1 MDLKNILPDLN
12 PQLREIII
20 ANANIAEV
28 PKDTEVMH
36 EGQYVKSVPIVT
48 SGLVKVF
55 TRNEDKELLLYYI
68 KPSESCIMSFDACL
82 NNTPSKVYASTEEN
96 STIMLL
102 PVDKVFLWMKEYP
115 EMNSLFFK
123 QYNIR
128 YNELILMI
136 NQLLFEKMDKRLLKY
151 LNSEVSVRNINP
163 IKISH
168 QKIAG
173 HLGTAREVVSRILKK
188 LEIEGKISQNSDG
201 IKILQL

>member
-12 PQLREIII
+12 PQLREKII
-20 ANANIAEV
+20 ASANIVDV
-28 PKDTEVMH
+28 PKNIEVMH
-36 EGQYVKSVPIVT
+36 EGQYVKSIPIVT
-48 SGLVKVF
+48 TGLVKVF

-82 NNTPSKVYASTEEN
+82 NNAPSKVYASTEEN
-96 STIMLL
+96 STILLL
-102 PVDKVFLWMKEYP
+102 PVDKVFKWMKEYP
-115 EMNSLFFK
+115 EMNSLFFQ

-136 NQLLFEKMDKRLLKY
+136 NQLLFEKMDQRLIKY
-151 LNSEVSVRNINP
+151 LKTEVNVRNTNP

-168 QKIAG
+168 QKIAS

-188 LEIEGKISQNSDG
+188 LEIEGQISQNANG
-201 IKILQL
+201 IKVL